1 VATTG
6 QIQIVGLNNLLRDL
20 RKLDKEAQDELR
32 TASKEIATRLMVPA
46 YQDAADQAGPWGAEI
61 AATVKAARDRIPS
74 VSIGSRARRFSG
86 GASPTTVR
94 YPSNSGRQGR
104 SGAQGTM
111 PAVFGLGYGW
121 MKKMGRYK
129 GDALG
134 EWLKAIDRVKRQFEA
149 GG

>member
-1 VATTG
+1 MATTG

-104 SGAQGTM
+104 SASPTTAPSLSASPWGACTGS
-111 PAVFGLGYGW
+111 
-121 MKKMGRYK
+121 
-129 GDALG
+129 
-134 EWLKAIDRVKRQFEA
+134 KA
-149 GG
+149 

>member
-6 QIQIVGLNNLLRDL
+6 QIQVYGLNSLLRDL

-32 TASKEIATRLMVPA
+32 TASKDIASRLMVPA
-46 YQDAADQAGPWGAEI
+46 YQDAANEAGPWGAEI
-61 AATVKAARDRIPS
+61 AATVRAKRDRIPS

-94 YPSNSGRQGR
+94 FPSNSGSGGR
-104 SGAQGTM
+104 AGAAGTM
-111 PAVFGLGYGW
+111 PAAFGSGYGW

-129 GDALG
+129 GDALK
-134 EWLKAIDRVKRQFEA
+134 EWLQAIDRVKRKFEA
-149 GG
+149 GN

>member
-1 VATTG
+1 MATAQV
-6 QIQIVGLNNLLRDL
+6 QIYGLDKLMRDL
-20 RKLDKEAQDELR
+20 RGLDKEANDELR

-94 YPSNSGRQGR
+94 FPSNSGYQGR
-104 SGAQGTM
+104 SGARGTM
-111 PAVFGLGYGW
+111 PRAFGSGYGW
-121 MKKMGRYK
+121 MKKMGAYK

-134 EWLKAIDRVKRQFEA
+134 EWLRAIDRVKRKFEA
-149 GG
+149 G

>member
-1 VATTG
+1 MATAQV
-6 QIQIVGLNNLLRDL
+6 QIYGLDKLMRDL
-20 RKLDKEAQDELR
+20 RGLDKEANDELR

-94 YPSNSGRQGR
+94 FPSNSGYQGR
-104 SGAQGTM
+104 SGARGTM
-111 PAVFGLGYGW
+111 PRAFGAGYGW
-121 MKKMGRYK
+121 MKKMGAYK

-134 EWLKAIDRVKRQFEA
+134 EWLRAVDRVKRKFEA
-149 GG
+149 G

>member
-1 VATTG
+1 MATS
-6 QIQIVGLNNLLRDL
+6 QIQVYGLNSLLRDL
-20 RKLDKEAQDELR
+20 RTLDKEAQDELR

-94 YPSNSGRQGR
+94 FPSNSGYAGR
-104 SGAQGTM
+104 SGANGTM
-111 PAVFGLGYGW
+111 PSAFGAGYGW

-129 GDALG
+129 GDALK
-134 EWLKAIDRVKRQFEA
+134 EWLQAIDRVKRKFEA
-149 GG
+149 GV

>member
-1 VATTG
+1 MATA
-6 QIQIVGLNNLLRDL
+6 QVRIYGLDKLLRDL
-20 RKLDKEAQDELR
+20 RGMDKEANDELR

-94 YPSNSGRQGR
+94 FPSNSGSSGR
-104 SGAQGTM
+104 SGNRVPRA
-111 PAVFGLGYGW
+111 FGSGYGW
-121 MKKMGRYK
+121 MKRMGAYK

-134 EWLKAIDRVKRQFEA
+134 EWLRAIDRVKRKFEA
-149 GG
+149 G